1 MSHLHLCLYYPRQLR
16 IHRTHHFT
24 RFFCQCGTN
33 YTSRDVVA
41 RHQKRLHDMDK
52 VNEHGGKTR
61 LIYDVDSDSFSTW
74 IEYVALEKPPTF
86 ETPRPYNE
94 YSKKP
99 RQQPGETSSKREA
112 GWPAPTKDMSTSR
125 TPSKDGTALS

>member
-1 MSHLHLCLYYPRQLR
+1 
-16 IHRTHHFT
+16 
-24 RFFCQCGTN
+24 
-33 YTSRDVVA
+33 
-41 RHQKRLHDMDK
+41 MDK

-94 YSKKP
+94 YSKKQEKP
-99 RQQPGETSSKREA
+99 QVKERPVGLPQQKICQ
-112 GWPAPTKDMSTSR
+112 PAEPLQKTER
-125 TPSKDGTALS
+125 R